1 MIKVSE
7 NLDLSKKVLEIDIE
21 SEIFSYMMQDLN
33 EEIQRCVQKVYD
45 EEFESGEISLK
56 LNIEIPNAYENIP
69 RTDQE
74 TGEVM
79 YDTFKYR
86 KPFFE
91 HKITTTLK
99 KQYKQDGQYTDKRD
113 VKFEDGRYI
122 AVPVK
127 QAQIS
132 MYDV

>member
-1 MIKVSE
+1 MEKVSE
-7 NLDLSKKVLEIDIE
+7 KIDLSKKVLEIDIK
-21 SEIFSYMMQDLN
+21 SEIFNSMMFDLN
-33 EEIQRCVQKVYD
+33 AEVQRCVKKVFD
-45 EEFESGEISLK
+45 EEFESGEISVK
-56 LNIEIPNAYENIP
+56 LNIEIPNAYESIP
-69 RTDQE
+69 RTDEE

-86 KPFFE
+86 KPLFE

-99 KQYKQDGQYTDKRD
+99 KQYKQEGEYTDKRD
-113 VKFEDGRYI
+113 VRYEDGKYI

-132 MYDV
+132 MF